1 MQNDNTLKEPEDGE
15 AYREMEISDA
25 LTLRVYADRMI
36 LDMPDPDEPT
46 TFIPVA
52 TISSVDGMELAKF
65 IVHLLPIGQ
74 RLKVAASLTTG
85 VANAIG

>member
-52 TISSVDGMELAKF
+52 TISSVDGMELA
-65 IVHLLPIGQ
+65 VVGRVGYP
-74 RLKVAASLTTG
+74 RLWEYAQLVR
-85 VANAIG
+85 V